1 MTTLPDHRDLTPTE
15 LKTALDSGQIA
26 LIDVRESYEF
36 AAERIAGSLNYPLS
50 TFDPTALP
58 ATGTQTL
65 VLSCAGGVRSLR
77 AMEACN
83 MAGLDVAHHLGGG
96 INAWKAAGLPTER

>member
-1 MTTLPDHRDLTPTE
+1 MTTLPDHRDLTPAE
-15 LKTALDSGQIA
+15 LKTALDASQIA
-26 LIDVRESYEF
+26 LIDVRESHEF
-36 AAERIAGSLNYPLS
+36 AAERIPGSLNYPLS

-58 ATGTQTL
+58 ADDGKIL

-77 AMEACN
+77 AMDACQ